1 MAPETLI
8 ELAPLTVRLF
18 PDKWPLTTL
27 TLMSALPPLIVMVFP
42 LRLQLEPDVPVWP
55 VVLNVKTCPKA
66 LEIGRNIRIANFK
79 EFLIL

>member
-1 MAPETLI
+1 MVILPDALNVRIWFVVQLMAPETVI
-8 ELAPLTVRLF
+8 EFAPLTVRLF

-55 VVLNVKTCPKA
+55 VVLNVKT
-66 LEIGRNIRIANFK
+66 
-79 EFLIL
+79 